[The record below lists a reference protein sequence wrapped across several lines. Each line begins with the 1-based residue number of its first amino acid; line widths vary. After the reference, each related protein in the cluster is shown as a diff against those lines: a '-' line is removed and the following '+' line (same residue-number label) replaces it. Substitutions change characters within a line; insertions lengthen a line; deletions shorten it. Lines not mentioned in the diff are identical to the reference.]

1 MCVCLP
7 CARYENVSEWV
18 SECVCEC
25 ECVCVR
31 ARIIWMWKKKST
43 TQEHQHH
50 KAGDLLI
57 ARVERDTI
65 AGHKALQNETLVRER
80 MACQETLQPLHV
92 LWHLKC
98 VWYLFFFCVQHVYTL
113 VSRETQ
119 RQTHGHTRTH
129 TDTHTHTHTHTTS
142 SAAALAR
149 AARSSA
155 DNATPSLSLRPPALA
170 RFAPPAAPPRLACRI
185 FSKVS
190 ALVQLLSE
198 ITWRV
203 LLRMYAASGIF

>member
-1 MCVCLP
+1 M
-7 CARYENVSEWV
+7 
-18 SECVCEC
+18 CEC

-98 VWYLFFFCVQHVYTL
+98 VWYLFFVCVQHVYTL

-129 TDTHTHTHTHTTS
+129 TDTHTHTHTHNLLS
-142 SAAALAR
+142 SSFSSRGAFLSRQRHALAIFATPCFGTFR
-149 AARSSA
+149 SSCGAPAARLPHILKSQC
-155 DNATPSLSLRPPALA
+155 PST
-170 RFAPPAAPPRLACRI
+170 
-185 FSKVS
+185 V
-190 ALVQLLSE
+190 
-198 ITWRV
+198 T
-203 LLRMYAASGIF
+203 M